1 MSYNCHN
8 ADEEFLEI
16 NDFFD
21 LDDVEQSM
29 NCKATEHLISST
41 NVMLENAEYSDA
53 LLLLPGHFDTADMV
67 AENQFVD
74 FGNSGITNQGYQDTT
89 EVRTQ
94 NQIALNMQS
103 HMKHNH
109 VVLSS
114 HTSGT

>member
-1 MSYNCHN
+1 MSYNCHD

-41 NVMLENAEYSDA
+41 NVMFENAEYSDA
-53 LLLLPGHFDTADMV
+53 TLLIPGHFDTADMV

-74 FGNSGITNQGYQDTT
+74 FGTT

-94 NQIALNMQS
+94 SQIALNVQS
-103 HMKHNH
+103 HRKHNH